1 MRSGRWKV
9 KSGRL
14 YIGGTL
20 FFKMTVFSY
29 LCTVADQQYDKLFY
43 SIGEVVKRY
52 NIPVSTLHYWEKEF
66 TELKPHRNKKG
77 NRLYTEDDILLLDT
91 IYFLV
96 KEKGYTIKGAKE
108 RLKADRVTQEKN
120 ARIRNSLLNIRALM
134 MEMKESL
141 DEAIKNQSEK

>member
-1 MRSGRWKV
+1 MS
-9 KSGRL
+9 
-14 YIGGTL
+14 
-20 FFKMTVFSY
+20 
-29 LCTVADQQYDKLFY
+29 
-43 SIGEVVKRY
+43 EVVKRY
-52 NIPVSTLHYWEKEF
+52 NVPVSTLHYWEKEF

-77 NRLYTEDDILLLDT
+77 NRMYTEDDILLLDT

-134 MEMKESL
+134 LEMKESL
-141 DEAIKNQSEK
+141 EAEIKRRED